1 MDKFKR
7 WVGIGLAVALIAA
20 VGALFWPRQRDE
32 AEAVPPRTILPGH
45 SPLTLSLAFFS
56 DGKTLLSA
64 GGDNAI
70 RFWDV
75 ETGKLLN
82 TGSAPGAFA
91 SISPD
96 EQRIAVWD
104 PPKGIYLWNISTGE
118 STMLEASLGMGS
130 IMFAPNGRTVFS
142 LKSSDSIGVWDVETG
157 ALLHTVDG
165 FYFMYSPDGKRI
177 LTAGSAA
184 GNNSAPKVWDVDTG
198 ALLHTLGGHSGWS
211 YGSYSPD
218 GKRIVTSSRESGI
231 LVWDAETGALVHTLH
246 GHRGKT
252 SMPLYYPDGKT
263 ISSIDE
269 RNVKIWDAN
278 TGALIKTLN
287 EKMAI
292 GHRYLSGN
300 PYSPT
305 GKYLIQNI
313 PNAVRIWDAA
323 SGERRAA
330 SCFIRSPIHQSESSG
345 SAIRRT
351 GRRSPAL
358 TKTARSTFGVLNR
371 RRPRLDVHPC

>member
-7 WVGIGLAVALIAA
+7 WVGIGLAVALAAA
-20 VGALFWPRQRDE
+20 VGALFWPRQGDE
-32 AEAVPPRTILPGH
+32 AEAVTPLIILPGH
-45 SPLTLSLAFFS
+45 SPNLRSLAFFS

-64 GGDNAI
+64 GADNAI

-82 TGSAPGAFA
+82 TGSVPGSSA

-96 EQRIAVWD
+96 EQRIAVFHS
-104 PPKGIYLWNISTGE
+104 PNEVYLWNISTGE
-118 STMLEASLGMGS
+118 STMFKTAHGFVEIKFS
-130 IMFAPNGRTVFS
+130 PNNRTVS
-142 LKSSDSIGVWDVETG
+142 TATPGGVSTSIWDVETG

-231 LVWDAETGALVHTLH
+231 QVWDAETGALVHTLH

-330 SCFIRSPIHQSESSG
+330 SYALPFIKANHRDRLF
-345 SAIRRT
+345 A
-351 GRRSPAL
+351 GREDD
-358 TKTARSTFGVLNR
+358 R
-371 RRPRLDVHPC
+371 RR